1 MSIPGAPPYTSPGF
15 IDIPLLSQAFGPL
28 PTGFGVATKDG
39 VIQIDTEAFEGNIE
53 GGQY

>member
-1 MSIPGAPPYTSPGF
+1 MSILGGPPYTSPGF
-15 IDIPLLSQAFGPL
+15 TDIPLVSQAFGAL
-28 PTGFGVATKDG
+28 PTGYGIATKDG